1 MREQGCRHK
10 PSQEDFNPKDAG
22 HRRVTGRA
30 GEKWAGQE
38 VCTDVK
44 ITLKL

>member
-1 MREQGCRHK
+1 MRVQGCRHE

-22 HRRVTGRA
+22 YRHVTGRA
-30 GEKWAGQE
+30 GEKWACQE
-38 VCTDVK
+38 VCRDVK

>member
-1 MREQGCRHK
+1 MRVQGCRHE

-38 VCTDVK
+38 VCRV
-44 ITLKL
+44 LKLL